1 MTRTPPTPPI
11 RLSGAA
17 LAGCS
22 GALLGVLVLVLA
34 GCRGDGGTAAP
45 ASTTDPEQLSGE
57 VIVLAASSLTEAFE
71 AIGAKFEAAHP
82 GVSVRFSFASS
93 STLAAQAVA
102 GAPAD
107 VFAAADTTTMRRVT
121 EAGFAATQPRVF
133 ARNALV
139 IAVPAGNPA
148 GVEGPADLAEESLT
162 LAVCAVEVPC
172 GAAAQRAFALVGVD
186 PRPDTYE
193 EDVKA
198 TLGKVALGEVD
209 AGLVYRSDVRAA
221 AGAVEAIPFPAV
233 ARVSND
239 YPITVLA
246 QAPNPSAARAFVAG
260 VRSAAGLAVLID
272 AGFRPP

>member
-1 MTRTPPTPPI
+1 MPMRRTVALLGAVTAAMV
-11 RLSGAA
+11 LS
-17 LAGCS
+17 LAGCL
-22 GALLGVLVLVLA
+22 GDGDTALLA
-34 GCRGDGGTAAP
+34 PSGGT
-45 ASTTDPEQLSGE
+45 EQLNGD
-57 VIVLAASSLTEAFE
+57 VTVLAAASLTEAFE
-71 AIGAKFEAAHP
+71 VIAAQFEAAHP
-82 GVSVRFSFASS
+82 GVSVHLSFAAS
-93 STLAAQAVA
+93 STLAAQVVA
-102 GAPAD
+102 GVPAD
-107 VFAAADTTTMRRVT
+107 VFAAADAATMRQVT
-121 EAGFAATQPRVF
+121 QAGAAATKPRVF

-233 ARVSND
+233 AQVLND

-246 QAPNPSAARAFVAG
+246 QAPNPSAARAFVARI
-260 VRSAAGLAVLID
+260 RSAAGLAILTD
-272 AGFRPP
+272 AGFRRP